1 MLRPEIA
8 PSLRAAIVPPGFQAQ
23 PVPQAMQAADVL
35 DELRAQQQTARI
47 HALEA
52 SLRHE
57 IEQRE
62 RAEAALKSAE
72 ETIAGLAARLRP
84 SVFIKQDVV
93 RTVTVDGDDYLCGLA
108 YANDVGEPLRLE
120 LREIWAIGAVNISDY
135 APTDLTRV
143 CETAAEKIEVE
154 MAQEMRD
161 ELAIDSYIFKLEG
174 Y

>member
-8 PSLRAAIVPPGFQAQ
+8 QSIRAAIVPPGFQTA
-23 PVPQAMQAADVL
+23 PVRQALRDTQTL
-35 DELRAQQQTARI
+35 HELHMQQQSDRI
-47 HALEA
+47 RTLEA
-52 SLRHE
+52 SLHHE

-62 RAEAALKSAE
+62 RAEATLKSAE
-72 ETIAGLAARLRP
+72 ETIAGLAARLHP

-161 ELAIDSYIFKLEG
+161 ELAIDAYEFEQG
-174 Y
+174 H